1 MYLHTFKKATIGR
14 LFEPRTA
21 LTNTLVYEAMFEIF
35 GTHRNTLIGVND
47 INNENEWAY
56 SSSSAQ
62 PVAFDKPWNIGKYCI
77 LPNKHTTPNNYSP

>member
-1 MYLHTFKKATIGR
+1 MCLRTFKKATIGR

-62 PVAFDKPWNIGKYCI
+62 PVAFEKPWNIGQPDGVTKQNCI
-77 LPNKHTTPNNYSP
+77 IFG